1 MSHHLSEVIR
11 WKEPTARV
19 VIRGSGDDEQ
29 IVRWEGPGRQ
39 PSASKLAQWSSQY
52 HAQGIEQ
59 EQAALDRL
67 NSSVAIQALIA
78 EVASQLGLSE
88 DEFRGAVKDRV
99 KSILQGGS

>member
-1 MSHHLSEVIR
+1 MSQHLSEIIR
-11 WKEPTARV
+11 WKVPTARV
-19 VIRGSGDDEQ
+19 SIRGSGDDAK
-29 IVRWEGPGRQ
+29 IIRWNGPGRQ
-39 PSASKLAQWSSQY
+39 PSASQLAQWATDY

-59 EQAALDRL
+59 EQAALDQL
-67 NSSVAIQALIA
+67 NSSVAVQALIA

>member
-1 MSHHLSEVIR
+1 MSHHLSEIIR

-19 VIRGSGDDEQ
+19 VISGSGDDEK

-39 PSASKLAQWSSQY
+39 PSASKLAQWATDY

-88 DEFRGAVKDRV
+88 EEFRGAGNDRV
-99 KSILQGGS
+99 KAILHGGL

>member
-1 MSHHLSEVIR
+1 MSHLLSEIIR

-19 VIRGSGDDEQ
+19 VIRGSGDDAK
-29 IVRWEGPGRQ
+29 IIRWEGPGRQ
-39 PSASKLAQWSSQY
+39 PSASKLAQWATDY

-59 EQAALDRL
+59 EQAALDQL
-67 NSSVAIQALIA
+67 NSSVAVQALIA

>member
-1 MSHHLSEVIR
+1 MSYHLSEIIR

-19 VIRGSGDDEQ
+19 VIHGSGDDAK

-39 PSASKLAQWSSQY
+39 PSASKLAQWATDY

-59 EQAALDRL
+59 EQAALNQL
-67 NSSVAIQALIA
+67 NSSVAVQALIA

-99 KSILQGGS
+99 KSILQGGL

>member
-1 MSHHLSEVIR
+1 MSHHLSEIIR

-19 VIRGSGDDEQ
+19 VIRGSGDDEK

-39 PSASKLAQWSSQY
+39 PSASKLAQWANEY

-67 NSSVAIQALIA
+67 NSSVAVQALIA